1 VPPPAQPA
9 VAAPAPAP
17 APAVVAAPAI
27 AQLSQ
32 ATVQMVAGDHSRQ
45 LGKCDTFAENVH
57 GEVSVSFQIDANGK
71 VVKSQ
76 LAASVKNP
84 KLAACILKAVSS
96 WQFPKPPTGAAKG
109 VYSIDY
115 Q

>member
-1 VPPPAQPA
+1 VELT
-9 VAAPAPAP
+9 
-17 APAVVAAPAI
+17 I

-45 LGKCDTFAENVH
+45 LSRCDAFAGGH
-57 GEVSVSFQIDANGK
+57 LEVSVSFRIDASGK

-76 LAASVKNP
+76 LASVAKNP
-84 KLAACILKAVSS
+84 KLAACILKAVQS

-109 VYSIDY
+109 VYSIVY

>member
-1 VPPPAQPA
+1 
-9 VAAPAPAP
+9 VAAPAAP
-17 APAVVAAPAI
+17 APVEMTV

-45 LGKCDTFAENVH
+45 LGKCDAFAESVH
-57 GEVSVSFQIDANGK
+57 GEVSVAFQIDGNGK

-76 LAASVKNP
+76 LSSSAKNP
-84 KLAACILKAVSS
+84 KLAACILKAVQS

>member
-1 VPPPAQPA
+1 M
-9 VAAPAPAP
+9 
-17 APAVVAAPAI
+17 I

-32 ATVQMVAGDHSRQ
+32 ATVQMVASDHSRQ
-45 LGKCDTFAENVH
+45 LSKCDGGAGELH
-57 GEVSVSFQIDANGK
+57 GEIAVTFQIDGSGR

-76 LAASVKNP
+76 LSTSVKNP
-84 KLAACILKAVSS
+84 KLAGCILKAVQS
-96 WQFPKPPTGAAKG
+96 WQFPKPPTGAARG